1 MTDLTTKKSTSI
13 YFPNLDAARFLAAF
27 AVFMLHFSN
36 EIRGLYPAI
45 SESSIFKAFYLFT
58 SKGSLGVNF
67 FFVLS
72 GFLITFLILNERK
85 NFGKF
90 HLGKFLIRRTLRIWP
105 LYFIIGIIGF
115 VIFPLLFSDYF
126 TLHDPLYYFFFL
138 ANFDEIWVGN
148 NDSIN
153 FLTSPWS
160 VAVEEQFYLFWG
172 IALFALFKLKTIKL
186 EFLIA
191 ALYVASFIFQ
201 YLNWTDDK
209 IIYHHTL
216 AVCQDILMGAF
227 IGVNLFHRR
236 KWLDK
241 LKSMRKIGVVIMY
254 ALGLMLCLA
263 KNKLF
268 GGQLIIFERSVL
280 SLFFAFVILD
290 QIRGAHSFF
299 KFGRIKAFNYLGKIS
314 YGIYMYHL
322 VVMYL
327 LLRFIPFENFSVI
340 ASAGIF
346 FILSAALTFMGSDLS
361 YRFIE
366 SKFLSL
372 KPKHK
377 RK

>member
-1 MTDLTTKKSTSI
+1 
-13 YFPNLDAARFLAAF
+13 
-27 AVFMLHFSN
+27 
-36 EIRGLYPAI
+36 
-45 SESSIFKAFYLFT
+45 
-58 SKGSLGVNF
+58 
-67 FFVLS
+67 
-72 GFLITFLILNERK
+72 
-85 NFGKF
+85 
-90 HLGKFLIRRTLRIWP
+90 
-105 LYFIIGIIGF
+105 
-115 VIFPLLFSDYF
+115 
-126 TLHDPLYYFFFL
+126 
-138 ANFDEIWVGN
+138 
-148 NDSIN
+148 
-153 FLTSPWS
+153 
-160 VAVEEQFYLFWG
+160 
-172 IALFALFKLKTIKL
+172 
-186 EFLIA
+186 
-191 ALYVASFIFQ
+191 
-201 YLNWTDDK
+201 
-209 IIYHHTL
+209 
-216 AVCQDILMGAF
+216 
-227 IGVNLFHRR
+227 
-236 KWLDK
+236 
-241 LKSMRKIGVVIMY
+241 MY

>member
-1 MTDLTTKKSTSI
+1 MTDRTTKKSTSI

-36 EIRGLYPAI
+36 ELRGLFPSI
-45 SESSIFKAFYLFT
+45 SDSSIFKAFYLFT

-85 NFGKF
+85 NTGYF

-105 LYFIIGIIGF
+105 LYFIIGLIGF
-115 VIFPLLFSDYF
+115 VIFPLIFSDYF
-126 TLHDPLYYFFFL
+126 TLHEPFYYFIFM
-138 ANFDEIWVGN
+138 ANFDEIWNAGS
-148 NDSIN
+148 DSIN

-172 IALFALFKLKTIKL
+172 IALFGLFKLKAFKL
-186 EFLIA
+186 EVLIVV
-191 ALYVASFIFQ
+191 LYAASFVFQ
-201 YLNWTDDK
+201 SLNWTQELV
-209 IIYHHTL
+209 IYHHTF

-227 IGVNLFHRR
+227 IGLSLFKGRN
-236 KWLDK
+236 WLQ
-241 LKSMRKIGVVIMY
+241 KIKEMPKIAVLITY
-254 ALGLMLCLA
+254 AIGIMLCLA

-268 GGQLIIFERSVL
+268 DGQLVILERSTL

-290 QIRGAHSFF
+290 QIRGNHSFF
-299 KFGRIKAFNYLGKIS
+299 KFGKVKLFNYLGKIS

-327 LLRFIPFENFSVI
+327 LLRFIPFHDYSVL

-346 FILSAALTFMGSDLS
+346 FILSATLTFMLSDLS
-361 YRFIE
+361 YRYIE

-372 KPKHK
+372 KPKHNSK
-377 RK
+377 

>member
-1 MTDLTTKKSTSI
+1 MTKLSTKKSPAI

-36 EIRGLYPAI
+36 ELRGLFPSI
-45 SESSIFKAFYLFT
+45 SESIIFKAFYLFT

-72 GFLITFLILNERK
+72 GFLITCLILNEQK
-85 NFGKF
+85 NTGNF

-105 LYFIIGIIGF
+105 LYFIIGLIG
-115 VIFPLLFSDYF
+115 VVLFPLIFSDYF
-126 TLHDPLYYFFFL
+126 TLHDPLYYFLFM
-138 ANFDEIWVGN
+138 ANFDEIWNAG

-172 IALFALFKLKTIKL
+172 IALFGLFKLKVFKL
-186 EFLIA
+186 EVLIVL
-191 ALYVASFIFQ
+191 LYITSFVFQ
-201 YLNWTDDK
+201 YFNWLDEK

-216 AVCQDILMGAF
+216 AVCQDILMGSF
-227 IGVNLFHRR
+227 IGLSLFKGRNWINR
-236 KWLDK
+236 IKQMPK
-241 LKSMRKIGVVIMY
+241 LGVLAIY
-254 ALGLMLCLA
+254 ALGIMLCLA

-268 GGQLIIFERSVL
+268 DGQLIIIERSVL

-290 QIRGAHSFF
+290 QIRGDHSFF
-299 KFGRIKAFNYLGKIS
+299 KFGKIKIFNYLGKIS

-322 VVMYL
+322 VIMYL
-327 LLRFIPFENFSVI
+327 LLRFIPFENYSI
-340 ASAGIF
+340 MAATGIF
-346 FILSAALTFMGSDLS
+346 FLLSASLTFMLSDLS
-361 YRFIE
+361 YRYIE

-377 RK
+377 H

>member
-1 MTDLTTKKSTSI
+1 LTELATKKSTPI
-13 YFPNLDAARFLAAF
+13 HFPNLDAARFLAAF

-85 NFGKF
+85 RFGQF

-126 TLHDPLYYFFFL
+126 TLHDPVYYFFFL

-172 IALFALFKLKTIKL
+172 IALFVLFKLKSFKL
-186 EFLIA
+186 EFLIVT
-191 ALYVASFIFQ
+191 LFIASFVFQ
-201 YLNWTDDK
+201 YFNWTDDK

-227 IGVNLFHRR
+227 VGVSLFHGR
-236 KWLDK
+236 KWLDSVK
-241 LKSMRKIGVVIMY
+241 NMPKMGVVIVY
-254 ALGLMLCLA
+254 AVGLMICLA

-268 GGQLIIFERSVL
+268 AGQLIIFERSTL

-290 QIRGAHSFF
+290 QIRGEYSFF

-322 VVMYL
+322 VVMYM
-327 LLRFIPFENFSVI
+327 LLRFIPFENFSMITSV
-340 ASAGIF
+340 GIF
-346 FILSAALTFMGSDLS
+346 FILSAAFTFMLSDLS
-361 YRFIE
+361 YRDIE

-372 KPKHK
+372 KPKHQ